1 MIFNWRV
8 VCSAILFN
16 CMQQTTNFNQRR
28 NGNLGRRICSNKEDV
43 YVYRPNIVKKI
54 WLSCRR
60 YTAHF
65 HPWENQQHVCCYKGN
80 TARHRKTACFAAL
93 VLEPNVSRKK
103 KFTVSPWRLSRSY
116 NGFQMID
123 LWALDDEC
131 AETPGLGSHGCT
143 ILSEKNLPLCPA
155 N

>member
-16 CMQQTTNFNQRR
+16 CMQQTTNFNQEG

-60 YTAHF
+60 YTAQF
-65 HPWENQQHVCCYKGN
+65 HAWENQQHVCCYKGN

-123 LWALDDEC
+123 LWALDDWVC
-131 AETPGLGSHGCT
+131 GDTRFGKPRVYNTIGKKFTP
-143 ILSEKNLPLCPA
+143 LSG
-155 N
+155 